1 MQTKPRRTVLG
12 FRLLTVVIGLLL
24 LLIIGL
30 YSIRTDNFEGE
41 QNFAS
46 RVDYIKDQC
55 DDYTSLSL
63 AAESKSM
70 LRIAEACE
78 QCARDIQTGT
88 DAVEAEVLSRCAE
101 NHYLTGVAVLD
112 RDGNVVQYF
121 SKEGALPQ
129 QLLQELTTA
138 PLLDVADHPKKT
150 YSVRLVCDDDSYL
163 DLAASARTDA
173 DGIVAAF
180 YHTPTDYV
188 HNYNLNCQ
196 HLLAGFTLPGDG
208 TLVVA
213 RGDSIIASNDESLLG
228 LAPDAVLPL
237 QLLREHGR
245 FDQMVYV
252 RDANI
257 RSRGYFGYA
266 TQGRDFYV
274 YAYLPEG
281 TIYTKTIKN
290 LMFTSVA
297 YLLIV
302 LMIELVRRRTLQN
315 YQQEKARQEHAYQ
328 ASLEQAAHR
337 AEAANIAKT
346 EFLQR
351 MSHDIRTP
359 INGIRG
365 MIEIGNHYSTD
376 MAKQAECREKIWEA
390 SGLLLE
396 LVNEVLDMGKLESG
410 EIVLEHRPFNMV
422 TLLTG
427 LCDVLEKQAAERG
440 ITIRCE
446 DIALPHPNLIG
457 SPLHVKRLVMNI
469 ISNAIKYNKDNGSI
483 TLTLHELRSEGDK
496 AWIRFTCADTGIGMS
511 EEFQKHLYEP
521 FTQEHSDARTSYNGT
536 GLGMAITK
544 SLVEKMG
551 GTIECRSKLGE
562 GTTYCITIPFAIDSS
577 AAPRVEET
585 SALPA
590 ATPEGMH
597 VLLAEDNEL
606 NIEIAVFV
614 LENAGVTVTKAVNGQ
629 DALDQFAA
637 STPGTFDAII
647 MDVMMPVMDGY
658 QATRAIRQL
667 DRPDAGS
674 IPILAMTANAF
685 VEDRRRAYEAG
696 MNEHLTK
703 PLEPEVVLRTLAKYR
718 SK

>member
-1 MQTKPRRTVLG
+1 MQTKPRRTILG

-63 AAESKSM
+63 ATESKSM

-129 QLLQELTTA
+129 QLLQELATA

-188 HNYNLNCQ
+188 HSYNLNCQ
-196 HLLAGFTLPGDG
+196 HLLAGFTTPGDG

-237 QLLREHGR
+237 QLLRERGR

-252 RDANI
+252 RDATI

-266 TQGRDFYV
+266 VQGRDFYV

-281 TIYTKTIKN
+281 TIYTTTIKN

-376 MAKQAECREKIWEA
+376 MAKQAECREKGRPPACCLSWSTRCWTWASWSPARLCWSIAPSIW
-390 SGLLLE
+390 S
-396 LVNEVLDMGKLESG
+396 
-410 EIVLEHRPFNMV
+410 
-422 TLLTG
+422 
-427 LCDVLEKQAAERG
+427 
-440 ITIRCE
+440 RC
-446 DIALPHPNLIG
+446 
-457 SPLHVKRLVMNI
+457 
-469 ISNAIKYNKDNGSI
+469 
-483 TLTLHELRSEGDK
+483 
-496 AWIRFTCADTGIGMS
+496 
-511 EEFQKHLYEP
+511 
-521 FTQEHSDARTSYNGT
+521 
-536 GLGMAITK
+536 
-544 SLVEKMG
+544 
-551 GTIECRSKLGE
+551 
-562 GTTYCITIPFAIDSS
+562 
-577 AAPRVEET
+577 
-585 SALPA
+585 
-590 ATPEGMH
+590 
-597 VLLAEDNEL
+597 
-606 NIEIAVFV
+606 
-614 LENAGVTVTKAVNGQ
+614 
-629 DALDQFAA
+629 
-637 STPGTFDAII
+637 
-647 MDVMMPVMDGY
+647 
-658 QATRAIRQL
+658 
-667 DRPDAGS
+667 
-674 IPILAMTANAF
+674 
-685 VEDRRRAYEAG
+685 
-696 MNEHLTK
+696 
-703 PLEPEVVLRTLAKYR
+703 
-718 SK
+718 

>member
-24 LLIIGL
+24 LLIIGA

-63 AAESKSM
+63 ATESKSM

-129 QLLQELTTA
+129 QLLQELATA
-138 PLLDVADHPKKT
+138 PLLDVAAHPKKT

-196 HLLAGFTLPGDG
+196 HLLAGFTLPDDG

-213 RGDSIIASNDESLLG
+213 RGDSIIASNDTSLLG

-237 QLLREHGR
+237 QLLRERGR

-266 TQGRDFYV
+266 VQGRDFYV

-396 LVNEVLDMGKLESG
+396 LVNEV
-410 EIVLEHRPFNMV
+410 
-422 TLLTG
+422 
-427 LCDVLEKQAAERG
+427 
-440 ITIRCE
+440 
-446 DIALPHPNLIG
+446 
-457 SPLHVKRLVMNI
+457 KRLVMNI

-511 EEFQKHLYEP
+511 EEFQKHLFEP
-521 FTQEHSDARTSYNGT
+521 FAQELLDARSTYGGT
-536 GLGMAITK
+536 GLGMPIAKALIDA
-544 SLVEKMG
+544 MG
-551 GTIECRSKLGE
+551 GTIEFTSRQGE
-562 GTTYCITIPFAIDSS
+562 GTTYYITLPFAVDHA
-577 AAPRVEET
+577 AAPQPLPGAPADL
-585 SALPA
+585 SALQ
-590 ATPEGMH
+590 GKH
-597 VLLAEDNEL
+597 ILLAEDNDL
-606 NIEIAVFV
+606 NLEIAEF
-614 LENAGVTVTKAVNGQ
+614 LLQNAGLRTTAARNGQ
-629 DALDQFAA
+629 EAVTIFAA
-637 STPGTFDAII
+637 SAPGTFDAIL
-647 MDVMMPVMDGY
+647 MDVMMPLLDGY
-658 QATRAIRQL
+658 EATRAIRAL
-667 DRPDAGS
+667 DRPDAAA
-674 IPILAMTANAF
+674 IPIFAMTANAF
-685 VEDRRRAYEAG
+685 TEDRRRAYDSG

-703 PLEPEVVLRTLAKYR
+703 PLEPDTLLRTLAKYLQR
-718 SK
+718 